1 MAAGKHIDKICII
14 AVVVALIIAILAMN
28 AQGLGI
34 QAADREVGY
43 ESRIFDTGRVHTID
57 IVMDD
62 WDGFLTTC
70 QSEEYSLCSVV
81 IDGEAV
87 RNVGIRGKGNTS
99 LSSVSSM
106 DSDRYSFKIEFD
118 QDDSTQSYYGLDKLS
133 LNNLIQDNTMMKD
146 YLVYRMMDEFGVN
159 APLCSFVY
167 LTVNGEDWGLYLAV
181 EGVEDSFL
189 YRNYGSDYGELYK
202 PDSMDMGGGRGN
214 GRDFDFS
221 AIEDQFGDMTEQF
234 RQNGTV
240 GQMPQ
245 EGFDPSA
252 MFGGMVPEGMEVPGM
267 QGDFGNMGGGMGSS
281 DVKLQYIDD
290 DPDSYSNIFDSAKT
304 DITEADQTRLIQALE
319 ALSTGDP
326 GAVDVEQV
334 LRYFVV
340 HNYVVNADS
349 YTGSM
354 VHNYYLY
361 EEAGQLAMIPWDYNL
376 AFGTFQGNNATS
388 AVNDDIDN
396 PLSAGTDRP
405 MLAWIFADAES
416 TAQYH
421 SYFEEFLNTVD
432 VQGIIDQAA
441 ELISPYVEKDPT
453 KFCTYEEFE
462 TGVAALREFCT
473 LRSQSVSN
481 QLSGSSETVDASGLN
496 LSDMGTMGN
505 TVGGFGG
512 MGGGRQDFR
521 GETTVE
527 PTEPSATEPTE
538 ASAGIVEVAEVES
551 STEESVGQPQ
561 FPGEMGGTPP
571 DWGGQ
576 MPQGGMPGGDG
587 TMPGGE
593 MPAGGEMPIGGMPG
607 EGMDPGTMP
616 SEGMMP
622 SGLTQEENS
631 ATEPTEPQ
639 ESASENIQTIPG
651 GDRSQMEG
659 MQNMQPGVQTAAGQS
674 NQWLL
679 LGVCVAVL
687 LLGLLIAWRYRR

>member
-1 MAAGKHIDKICII
+1 MAAGKHMDKICIV
-14 AVVVALIIAILAMN
+14 AVVVALLIAILAMS

-34 QAADREVGY
+34 QAAEQEAGY
-43 ESRIFDTGRVHTID
+43 ESRLFDTSRVHTID

-70 QSEEYSLCSVV
+70 QSEEYSLCAAV

-87 RNVGIRGKGNTS
+87 HNVGIRGKGNTS
-99 LSSVSSM
+99 LSAVASM
-106 DSDRYSFKIEFD
+106 DSDRYSFKLEFD
-118 QDDSTQSYYGLDKLS
+118 QYDSTRSYYGLDKLS

-146 YLVYRMMDEFGVN
+146 YLVYRMMDAFGVN

-214 GRDFDFS
+214 GREFDFS
-221 AIEDQFGDMTEQF
+221 AMEEQF
-234 RQNGTV
+234 KDAAGEGKQSGAAGRMPPEGFNG
-240 GQMPQ
+240 G

-252 MFGGMVPEGMEVPGM
+252 MPGATAPEGMEMPDM
-267 QGDFGNMGGGMGSS
+267 QGGFGNKGGGIGSS

-290 DPDSYSNIFDSAKT
+290 DPDSYSNIFGNAKT
-304 DITEADQTRLIQALE
+304 DITKADQTRLIQTLK
-319 ALSTGDP
+319 ALSAGDS

-340 HNYVVNADS
+340 HNYVVNGDS

-361 EEAGQLAMIPWDYNL
+361 EKDGQLAMIPWDYNL

-388 AVNDDIDN
+388 AVNDDIDS

-405 MLAWIFADAES
+405 MLAWIFADEES
-416 TAQYH
+416 TVRYH
-421 SYFEEFLNTVD
+421 SYFEEFLNSVD

-441 ELISPYVEKDPT
+441 ALIAPYVEKDPT

-462 TGVAALREFCT
+462 AGVAALRAFCA
-473 LRSQSVSN
+473 LRSQSVSY
-481 QLSGSSETVDASGLN
+481 QLSGSGQTVDAADLN
-496 LSDMGTMGN
+496 LSHMGTMGN
-505 TVGGFGG
+505 T
-512 MGGGRQDFR
+512 MGGDRQDFR
-521 GETTVE
+521 SGTTVE
-527 PTEPSATEPTE
+527 PTEPSVTEPTE
-538 ASAGIVEVAEVES
+538 EGTGIVAVAEVES
-551 STEESVGQPQ
+551 GTEESSGLPQ

-571 DWGGQ
+571 AWGGEGQ
-576 MPQGGMPGGDG
+576 IPPGGMPDGEG

-593 MPAGGEMPIGGMPG
+593 MPTGGMPG
-607 EGMDPGTMP
+607 MP
-616 SEGMMP
+616 SEGMEPMP
-622 SGLTQEENS
+622 SEGVSPGGLTPQEENS
-631 ATEPTEPQ
+631 AAEPQ
-639 ESASENIQTIPG
+639 ESASENTQTFPSG
-651 GDRSQMEG
+651 SRGQMEG
-659 MQNMQPGVQTAAGQS
+659 LQAMQPGVQSIAAQGS
-674 NQWLL
+674 QWLL
-679 LGVCVAVL
+679 LGICAAVL